1 MESGI
6 FQTFTSDQGYGNNR
20 CSGYAL
26 APIYKEIFRL
36 QRNNTESD
44 ETQSLGEWIYD
55 RLCACQEELLSGC
68 PEENVSVRFVKSP
81 FNVFNG
87 TCMILPSSI
96 VTYCSSLGWDVKV
109 VCSERDVGIF
119 GTEVFGD
126 DCLRMERYLCLFNGY
141 DEMLHE
147 VSHYRYLV
155 ALTRFK
161 HWVSLKK
168 SDEGYYLYDPAPN
181 EFQGGMFGP
190 GRLEDLLPPVWEQT
204 GSKFFNELVIGITE
218 PQ

>member
-1 MESGI
+1 MESEI
-6 FQTFTSDQGYGNNR
+6 FQSFTSDQGYGNNR

-26 APIYKEIFRL
+26 APIYDEVFRL
-36 QRNNTESD
+36 QCNKAGCG
-44 ETQSLGEWIYD
+44 ETQPLGERIYEE
-55 RLCACQEELLSGC
+55 LCACQEGLLSGY
-68 PEENVSVRFVKSP
+68 PEGNASVRFVKSP

-96 VTYCSSLGWDVKV
+96 AVYCSSLGWDVRV

-119 GTEVFGD
+119 GTEVFED
-126 DCLRMERYLCLFNGY
+126 DCLRMKNRMSFVNG
-141 DEMLHE
+141 HE
-147 VSHYRYLV
+147 ELAHEIARYRYLV

-168 SDEGYYLYDPAPN
+168 SDKGYFLYDPAPS

-190 GRLEDLLPPVWEQT
+190 GSLEELLPPIREQT
-204 GSKFFNELVIGITE
+204 GSRFFYGLAIGIM
-218 PQ
+218 